1 MKRRS
6 PARIKRRSSRR
17 HVSQTPRMKR
27 TNVRSPTYDD
37 TPLAGKK
44 FYRHEFT
51 RQQEL
56 VNAIRRSMY
65 RQEHLP
71 DSARIY
77 DGAKGEF
84 EPQQPLLLPTR
95 DGRRQDVHTL
105 DTNAVCSGHTDC
117 LSFQGNIADFMN
129 LKPVSYREREKIIL
143 QLNSGDASFFPERG
157 VLCFKVD
164 GPRNVNHAFCVYF
177 EVDTV
182 YIIQSYVREQIPL
195 VTKMPLQLFC
205 DHLWN
210 LLFGDNWNKSYS
222 KLFRVRLSPK
232 GVYKAGAVKLAE
244 VFKRPGS
251 RRTRQLGGTKDLYI
265 PENVLNNLRAFVDFS
280 KEFCG
285 NFKVSRTIPRALE
298 IDKSQA
304 GIPGHGQGNRMICTP
319 PFYLRYTWHSHPNS
333 VGSFPSAED
342 ILNVIQQQIID
353 NSILISQWGV
363 WEIHVSTLLPKK
375 RIPANHIDKIKYFL
389 NDAGTPEHKKPIKLM
404 VDATGDGKARAVR
417 GHQITLINNY
427 VKDVEFQ
434 LAYFGLKMAFTPW
447 AQLNAGYS
455 LKF

>member
-27 TNVRSPTYDD
+27 TKVRSPKYDD
-37 TPLAGKK
+37 TPLSGKN
-44 FYRHEFT
+44 FYRQEFT

-56 VNAIRRSMY
+56 VNAIQRSMY

-71 DSARIY
+71 DSARVY

-105 DTNAVCSGHTDC
+105 DTSAVCSGHTDC
-117 LSFQGNIADFMN
+117 ISFQGDIADFMD
-129 LKPVSYREREKIIL
+129 LKPVSNRERDKIIL
-143 QLNSGDASFFPERG
+143 QLNSGDASYFPERG

-164 GPRNVNHAFCVYF
+164 APRNANHAFCVYF

-195 VTKMPLQLFC
+195 VTKMSLQLFC

-232 GVYKAGAVKLAE
+232 GVYKAGSVKLDQIL
-244 VFKRPGS
+244 VG
-251 RRTRQLGGTKDLYI
+251 RRQPRVVGAGVPKLSNPKDIEAYMKKDV
-265 PENVLNNLRAFVDFS
+265 ET
-280 KEFCG
+280 CG
-285 NFKVSRTIPRALE
+285 
-298 IDKSQA
+298 
-304 GIPGHGQGNRMICTP
+304 
-319 PFYLRYTWHSHPNS
+319 YLRPSASGHYKAVVRGEDSVGKGDRAACTYKPPYEELLWHTHPN
-333 VGSFPSAED
+333 GIKAYPSAED
-342 ILNVIQQQIID
+342 VLKVLKKRSSKHMIQKSFIYTM
-353 NSILISQWGV
+353 WGV
-363 WEIHVSTLLPKK
+363 WELYATKKTDIPKK
-375 RIPANHIDKIKYFL
+375 HEKELVKTIDNKYSRRMY
-389 NDAGTPEHKKPIKLM
+389 N
-404 VDATGDGKARAVR
+404 ATKRGRATHLTEKMHLAIEEYIDYLENKFSDN
-417 GHQITLINNY
+417 GLQINL
-427 VKDVEFQ
+427 
-434 LAYFGLKMAFTPW
+434 
-447 AQLNAGYS
+447 YS
-455 LKF
+455 K